1 MEITVNGDRVT
12 IEGMFVLDFLLLT
25 EIDPA
30 RVAVELNLDILPKS
44 DYSTTLLRDGDR
56 LEIVQFVGGGQQ
68 KLSCLSAIPVVSCNI

>member
-12 IEGMFVLDFLLLT
+12 IEGMFVLDFLLMT

-44 DYSTTLLRDGDR
+44 DYSTTLLKHEDR
-56 LEIVQFVGGGQQ
+56 LEIVQFVGGG
-68 KLSCLSAIPVVSCNI
+68 